1 MKKKDL
7 SSYPYS
13 AEFWESMIDR
23 YVVGFKAERNRA
35 ILKRALID
43 GIGYERLAEEH
54 LLSVSQVKR
63 IVYKAQEQ
71 LFRHL

>member
-1 MKKKDL
+1 MKKEDL
-7 SSYPYS
+7 SKYPNSVEY
-13 AEFWESMIDR
+13 WECMIDR

-43 GIGYERLAEEH
+43 GIGYERLAEEF

>member
-7 SSYPYS
+7 SNYPYS
-13 AEFWESMIDR
+13 AEYWENMIDC

-43 GIGYERLAEEH
+43 GIGYERLAEEF